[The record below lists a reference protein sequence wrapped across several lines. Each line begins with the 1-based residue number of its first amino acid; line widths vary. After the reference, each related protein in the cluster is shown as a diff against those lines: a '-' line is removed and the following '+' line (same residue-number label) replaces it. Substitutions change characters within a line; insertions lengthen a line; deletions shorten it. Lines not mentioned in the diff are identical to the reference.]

1 MQKKLKKNNPTAW
14 MNLMFYI
21 QIKEPYS
28 QSIPHQAGILQVS
41 CRCYKKY
48 FTHKVGYKIVF
59 DDKATENVKNIVYI
73 LTWINWNL

>member
-1 MQKKLKKNNPTAW
+1 MDESNVLYSDPNSPT
-14 MNLMFYI
+14 
-21 QIKEPYS
+21 S

-59 DDKATENVKNIVYI
+59 DDKDTENVKNIVYI